1 MKLIFYY
8 AETSLKLKLGL
19 VLLIG
24 ILPVINTFLIYESSY
39 WQSMDSFIVMS
50 VVLFNTVLFV
60 LSICL
65 LYLDQTKGIKTIQ
78 DMTNNVKNKNCLESQ
93 AYSFTGELG
102 DTAFQVAKAFR
113 YLKRQEKKLISL
125 IYEMQHAANELLSQ
139 TESSRQESQHQSES
153 LQSIVVNIEEMS
165 TSINVV
171 AENSNDAKLA
181 AQDSR
186 KASITGY
193 EIVSS
198 VENEMKNIINLVE
211 NAENQVGLLDK
222 HATETRTL
230 VEVIVKI
237 AEQTNLLALNAA
249 IEAARAGEQGR
260 GFAVVADEVRSL
272 ASSTQEAT
280 NKITSLAD
288 NIASEVS
295 DVMSVMSGVHENIQ
309 SSFIQSQNAAKSL
322 KTIDELSNSSE
333 GFANQMSL
341 SLDEQMKAGDNI
353 SSNAEHIN
361 SKSIELNLII
371 DQTTQT
377 AKYLASFSEKITSI
391 NSVGK

>member
-50 VVLFNTVLFV
+50 VVLFNAVLFV